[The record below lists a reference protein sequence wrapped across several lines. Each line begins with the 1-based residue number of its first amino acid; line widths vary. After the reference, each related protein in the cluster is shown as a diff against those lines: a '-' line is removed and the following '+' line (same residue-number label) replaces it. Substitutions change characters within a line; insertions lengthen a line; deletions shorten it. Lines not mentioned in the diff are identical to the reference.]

1 MSITLADAQKAI
13 AASIA
18 KAEELGVKV
27 GVAVVDDQARVVAV
41 ARMDDVNFTFLP
53 EAAIGKAMATV
64 LWNGQPSGALQE
76 RAGVPIFQAVKDLH
90 GGRVIYQ
97 QGAVPVTR
105 GGKTVGAVGAGGAP
119 SQVDEDI
126 AAAGA
131 AAIGD

>member
-1 MSITLADAQKAI
+1 MSITLAEAQKAI
-13 AASIA
+13 AASIS
-18 KAEELGVKV
+18 KAEELGAKV
-27 GVAVVDDQARVVAV
+27 GVAVVDDQARVVAL

-76 RAGVPIFQAVKDLH
+76 RASVPIFQAVKDLH

-97 QGAVPVTR
+97 QGAVPVKR
-105 GGKTVGAVGAGGAP
+105 GGKTIGAVGAGGAA